1 MSTMSAESTDIE
13 GVGGT
18 GIRTG
23 LTLYSLSNEWW
34 SGQYDLDSM
43 LDRVAADDLG
53 PGIEIVGFQ
62 TIRTYPEVTPEFVRY
77 WRDGLERPL

>member
-1 MSTMSAESTDIE
+1 MSTKSAESTDIE

-43 LDRVAADDLG
+43 LDR
-53 PGIEIVGFQ
+53 
-62 TIRTYPEVTPEFVRY
+62 R
-77 WRDGLERPL
+77 